1 MRTKALLCA
10 AGLLAAGVASSLAQS
25 NVYSLNVVGY
35 ANVAYTNGFQMI
47 ANQLHS
53 DSTGTNNTIQGVFGT
68 NGYPNLTKVYGFNT
82 LSGFGTATFFSASG
96 TWSGGQPTVNTALS
110 AGGGVWLQI
119 PGATG
124 TSGNVVEVGEVHQG
138 TTSLPVAAGFQIM
151 SLVPP
156 ISTPIK
162 TGVVTPGYPAGNL
175 DKVYQFVNPSGF
187 LTKTYFSASSS
198 WSGGEPTP
206 KVGESF
212 WVQRAAANGVTT
224 WVQTY
229 TVPQ

>member
-35 ANVAYTNGFQMI
+35 ANVPYTNGFQMV

-53 DSTGTNNTIQGVFGT
+53 DSTGTNNTVLTVFGT
-68 NGYPNLTKVYGFNT
+68 NLPNSTKVYGYNPST
-82 LSGFGTATFFSASG
+82 GYGIATYASSSQV
-96 TWSGGQPTVNTALS
+96 WIGGQPTVNNALS

-119 PGATG
+119 PGTTG
-124 TSGNVVEVGEVHQG
+124 TSGNVTEVGEVHQG
-138 TTSLPVAAGFQIM
+138 TTSLPVATGFQIM

-162 TGVVTPGYPAGNL
+162 TGLVTPGFPAGNL
-175 DKVYQFVNPSGF
+175 DRAYTFVNPSGF
-187 LTKTYFSASSS
+187 TIHTYLSGSGT
-198 WSGGEPTP
+198 WSGGEPLP

-212 WVQRAAANGVTT
+212 WIQRAAANGATT

-229 TVPQ
+229 NVPQ

>member
-1 MRTKALLCA
+1 M
-10 AGLLAAGVASSLAQS
+10 LAAGVASSLAQS

-35 ANVAYTNGFQMI
+35 ANVPYTNGFQMI

-68 NGYPNLTKVYGFNT
+68 NGWPNLTKVYGFNPA
-82 LSGFGTATFFSASG
+82 SGFGIATFGAGSG
-96 TWSGGQPTVNTALS
+96 TWVGGQPTVNTALS

-119 PGATG
+119 PGASG
-124 TSGNVVEVGEVHQG
+124 TSGNVTEVGEVHQG
-138 TTSLPVAAGFQIM
+138 TTSLPVVAGFQIM

-162 TGVVTPGYPAGNL
+162 TGLVTPGYPAGNL
-175 DKVYQFVNPSGF
+175 DKVYTFVNPSGF
-187 LTKTYFSASSS
+187 TIHTYASGSGT
-198 WSGGEPTP
+198 WTGGEPTP
-206 KVGESF
+206 KVGEAF
-212 WVQRAAANGVTT
+212 WVQRTAANGATT

-229 TVPQ
+229 NVPQ